1 MDSGERSTE
10 LVYIGLGSN
19 LDSPIKQLDQ
29 ALASLSQLPSSTLLS
44 SSSYY
49 GSKPV
54 GPQDQPDFVNAAAL
68 LQTALSPEALLTQ
81 LQMIERNQGR
91 IKKRHWGERTIDLDI
106 LLYGNLILNSEQLTI
121 PHSEL
126 ANRDFV
132 LRPLLELDASLALPN
147 GTPLSSLLDTCP
159 DNQLQPIR

>member
-1 MDSGERSTE
+1 ME

-19 LDSPIKQLDQ
+19 LDSPVKQLDL
-29 ALASLSQLPSSTLLS
+29 ALVSLSQLPSSTLLS
-44 SSSYY
+44 RSSYY

-81 LQMIERNQGR
+81 LQIIERNQGR
-91 IKKRHWGERTIDLDI
+91 VKKRHWGERTIDLDI

-121 PHSEL
+121 PHNEL

-132 LRPLLELDASLALPN
+132 LRPLLEMNASLTLPN